1 MIKVVKYI
9 VLSSLVFFFFS
20 CKKKEVKV
28 MTNSVTDL
36 TSNSA
41 ISGGVVTDDGGQT
54 ILSYGV
60 CWGTSS
66 NPVLGVENYTIDGS
80 GKASFVSTIT
90 KLKHKTTYYV
100 RAYAKHSGGITYGN
114 EYSFFTPPLISST
127 IPIIFTYPLS
137 NLDTNNRTLR
147 LNAELIH
154 KGGSEVTEKGFVWN
168 LKGGPSISDSK
179 IISSSTSDVFSES
192 FLFEM
197 NTSYFIKSYAINS
210 YGVSY
215 GEEVICKVDKVK
227 PRVLTQEIIE
237 IDSNYAIC
245 SSTVTYSGGT
255 EIIDRGICWAT
266 FSNPTISDFKS
277 SDGTGLGAYTSTM
290 TNLVPNTLYY
300 CRSFA
305 TNSEGTTYG
314 KEISFRS
321 MVSKLYIG
329 MQYKGGIIF
338 YIEPMKGGGLLVS
351 NDDVSSSINW
361 ACSNNISLASSKNV
375 GSGQSN
381 SQAILSNCGNVG
393 AVGYCANYKFGKYD
407 DWFLPS
413 VDELALIY
421 KNLKE
426 TDKEKFSSGYY
437 WSSTQ
442 KDEINAFRYGFMGG
456 NLGDADKTSNQ
467 FVRAVRRF

>member
-1 MIKVVKYI
+1 
-9 VLSSLVFFFFS
+9 
-20 CKKKEVKV
+20 
-28 MTNSVTDL
+28 
-36 TSNSA
+36 
-41 ISGGVVTDDGGQT
+41 
-54 ILSYGV
+54 
-60 CWGTSS
+60 
-66 NPVLGVENYTIDGS
+66 
-80 GKASFVSTIT
+80 
-90 KLKHKTTYYV
+90 
-100 RAYAKHSGGITYGN
+100 
-114 EYSFFTPPLISST
+114 
-127 IPIIFTYPLS
+127 
-137 NLDTNNRTLR
+137 
-147 LNAELIH
+147 
-154 KGGSEVTEKGFVWN
+154 
-168 LKGGPSISDSK
+168 
-179 IISSSTSDVFSES
+179 
-192 FLFEM
+192 
-197 NTSYFIKSYAINS
+197 
-210 YGVSY
+210 
-215 GEEVICKVDKVK
+215 
-227 PRVLTQEIIE
+227 
-237 IDSNYAIC
+237 
-245 SSTVTYSGGT
+245 
-255 EIIDRGICWAT
+255 
-266 FSNPTISDFKS
+266 
-277 SDGTGLGAYTSTM
+277 
-290 TNLVPNTLYY
+290 
-300 CRSFA
+300 
-305 TNSEGTTYG
+305 
-314 KEISFRS
+314 

-456 NLGDADKTSNQ
+456 NLGDADKTSNH